1 MTKRP
6 LKYRQLCA
14 QRAKCEPRRGV
25 GGLLA
30 ALFSRKSGAQVSG
43 LHLVGFAAFLAL
55 CGLATPALAQRA
67 DLFVVSGVQ
76 VDERAANAADARA
89 QAIIAG
95 KIEAVQR
102 MISRITLASERA
114 ARGEIAVDAALAQ
127 RLVAAL
133 EVADERSSSTRYL
146 GNLTLTLDPS
156 QIRALLRAKSYQF
169 VENRGSPILIVPQV
183 DANASVQSEP
193 WRRAWGLGGFTH
205 ELRPLVLGDRINPAK
220 DDWASVANDVQNEL
234 ADSALFVRL
243 SMTTLNRNTILSVH
257 AKLVSATS
265 ETDLGEFMSQ
275 GLNLDGPAIQSRL
288 LQITEQ
294 ISDRVQEQWKRQSL
308 DRSGTKASLTVTALY
323 ANQPELQ
330 RIRASLEK
338 SRLLTGVRPRAI
350 ASDGALFELTFAGAE
365 AQLRADL
372 AKTGLVLEDQAI
384 GPVIRL
390 ATP

>member
-1 MTKRP
+1 MMTKRP
-6 LKYRQLCA
+6 LNDRLF
-14 QRAKCEPRRGV
+14 RAKRAGCEPRRQRAGTLV
-25 GGLLA
+25 ALWQAGL
-30 ALFSRKSGAQVSG
+30 V
-43 LHLVGFAAFLAL
+43 AFLAWA
-55 CGLATPALAQRA
+55 GFATQALAQRA

-102 MISRITLASERA
+102 MIARITLASERA

-183 DANASVQSEP
+183 DASASVQSEP

-205 ELRPLVLGDRINPAK
+205 ELRPLILGDRINPAK

-243 SMTTLNRNTILSVH
+243 SMTTQNRSTTLSVR
-257 AKLVSATS
+257 AKLVNATS
-265 ETDLGEFMSQ
+265 EMDLGDFTAQ

-308 DRSGTKASLTVTALY
+308 DRSSTKGNLTVTVLY
-323 ANQPELQ
+323 ASQSQLQ

-372 AKTGLVLEDQAI
+372 AKAGLVLEDQEI